1 MRGSVSFEIILQA
14 NLRVDLI
21 NANINTGGPPPRPD
35 V

>member
-1 MRGSVSFEIILQA
+1 MRGSVSEIILQA

-21 NANINTGGPPPRPD
+21 NANINTGGPPLRPD